1 MSKQTK
7 LKASAS
13 NKAVAGIDADMASL
27 RLELNS
33 VKLGAAVERILS
45 HVLRNADTRKLGA
58 MDSFLAGYNSSAKWV
73 TSAKAVSA
81 LLQSDTMDWREATRV
96 LRKPTT
102 EMATV
107 QAFVTKLLREPE
119 KAETLLN
126 SKEAVEAI
134 MPRPK
139 SDEALAK
146 ASTLDA
152 LIALVPKPDLVALAA
167 CDDNTVINA
176 FAVYRKEV
184 GYLRKLHEEGIP
196 LSDIKTVVES
206 RLTQPVEGVPA
217 VH

>member
-33 VKLGAAVERILS
+33 VKLSAAVERILS
-45 HVLRNADTRKLGA
+45 HVLRNADTRKLPA
-58 MDSFLAGYNSSAKWV
+58 MDSFLKGYNSSAKWV
-73 TSAKAVSA
+73 ATAKAVSA

-96 LRKPTT
+96 LRKPVT

-107 QAFVTKLLREPE
+107 QAFVTALLREPE

-134 MPRPK
+134 MPMPK
-139 SDEALAK
+139 SDEALEE

-152 LIALVPKPDLVALAA
+152 LITLIPKPDLVALAD
-167 CDDNTVINA
+167 CDDTEVIAA
-176 FAVYRKEV
+176 FAAYRATV
-184 GYLRKLHEEGIP
+184 A
-196 LSDIKTVVES
+196 DIRS
-206 RLTQPVEGVPA
+206 RHSCGETLATLKAHVSTLAVAAPQPQA
-217 VH
+217 H

>member
-45 HVLRNADTRKLGA
+45 HVLRNADTRKLPA
-58 MDSFLAGYNSSAKWV
+58 MDSFLKGYNSSAKWV
-73 TSAKAVSA
+73 TSSKAVSA

-96 LRKPTT
+96 LRKPVT

-107 QAFVTKLLREPE
+107 QAFVTALLREPE

-134 MPRPK
+134 MPMPK
-139 SDEALAK
+139 SDEALEE

-152 LIALVPKPDLVALAA
+152 LITLIPKPDLVALAD
-167 CDDNTVINA
+167 CDDTEVIAA
-176 FAVYRKEV
+176 FAAYRATV
-184 GYLRKLHEEGIP
+184 A
-196 LSDIKTVVES
+196 DIRS
-206 RLTQPVEGVPA
+206 RHSYGETLATLKAHVSTLAVAAPQPQA
-217 VH
+217 H

>member
-33 VKLGAAVERILS
+33 VKLSAAVERILS
-45 HVLRNADTRKLGA
+45 HVLRNADTRKLPA
-58 MDSFLAGYNSSAKWV
+58 MDSFLKGYNSSAKWV

-96 LRKPTT
+96 LRKPVT

-107 QAFVTKLLREPE
+107 QAFVTALLREPE

-134 MPRPK
+134 MPMPK
-139 SDEALAK
+139 SDEALEE

-152 LIALVPKPDLVALAA
+152 LITLIPKPDLVALAD
-167 CDDNTVINA
+167 CDDTEVIAA
-176 FAVYRKEV
+176 FAAYRATV
-184 GYLRKLHEEGIP
+184 A
-196 LSDIKTVVES
+196 DIRS
-206 RLTQPVEGVPA
+206 RHSCGETLATLKAHVSTLAVAAPQPQA
-217 VH
+217 H